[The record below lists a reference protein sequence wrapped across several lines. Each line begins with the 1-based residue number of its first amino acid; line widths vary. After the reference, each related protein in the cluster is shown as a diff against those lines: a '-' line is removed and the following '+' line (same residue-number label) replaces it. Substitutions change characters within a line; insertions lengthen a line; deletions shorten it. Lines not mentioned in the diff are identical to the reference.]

1 MEALGDLLAPYS
13 DSLAKFAGTIT
24 TFQFMSGIFL
34 LNDIR
39 KKGCSDEYPPE
50 PFLGGIVLSVLTLK
64 MGTLMNDSA
73 MIQVNILGFAIN
85 VVFLT
90 IFYWYASNEYK
101 MKIWSKIGIAG
112 AFTVA
117 CLAYAT
123 FEDPKKIE
131 FRFGML
137 ITGIL
142 VFLVGSPLL
151 HLNKIIE
158 KKSTAGMPFP
168 IILTGTMV
176 TAAWMLYAI
185 SIRNPVMAYQNLFLF
200 TLSSIQLSLFAIYP
214 NTTPIEES
222 PVTHSPSSLEHKVS
236 SIKTP
241 SPSTSILD
249 AKKIN

>member
-13 DSLAKFAGTIT
+13 EHIAKLAGAVT
-24 TFQFMSGIFL
+24 TLQILSGFFL

-39 KKGCSDEYPPE
+39 KKKSSDEYPPE
-50 PFLGGIVLSVLTLK
+50 PFIVGLVLAVLTLK
-64 MGTLMNDSA
+64 MGTLIGDSA
-73 MIQVNILGFAIN
+73 TITVNILGFALN
-85 VVFLT
+85 VVFWT
-90 IFYWYASNEYK
+90 VFYWYASNESK
-101 MKIWSKIGIAG
+101 MKIWSKTGIAV

-151 HLNKIIE
+151 RLNKIIE

-168 IILTGTMV
+168 IIFTGTLV
-176 TAAWMLYAI
+176 AACWALYAI
-185 SIRNPVMAYQNLFLF
+185 SIRNPMMAYQNLFLLV
-200 TLSSIQLSLFAIYP
+200 LSSIQLSLFAIYP
-214 NTTPIEES
+214 NTPTNS
-222 PVTHSPSSLEHKVS
+222 DSKVTQSPSSLEHKGS
-236 SIKTP
+236 NNKTSI
-241 SPSTSILD
+241 PSTSSND
-249 AKKIN
+249 NKKLN

>member
-1 MEALGDLLAPYS
+1 MDALGDLLAPYS
-13 DSLAKFAGTIT
+13 DAIAKVAGTIT
-24 TFQFMSGIFL
+24 TLQFLSGIFL

-39 KKGCSDEYPPE
+39 KKGRSDEYPPE
-50 PFLGGIVLSVLTLK
+50 PFLGGVVLSVLTLK
-64 MGTLMNDSA
+64 MGVLMGDPA
-73 MIQVNILGFAIN
+73 TIQVNILGFAIN

-90 IFYWYASNEYK
+90 AFYWYASNEFK
-101 MKIWSKIGIAG
+101 MKIWAKIGFAG

-142 VFLVGSPLL
+142 LFLVGSPLL

-176 TAAWMLYAI
+176 TASWGLYAI
-185 SIRNPVMAYQNLFLF
+185 SIRNPMMAYQNLFLF
-200 TLSSIQLSLFAIYP
+200 LLSSIQLSLFVIYP
-214 NTTPIEES
+214 NTPQTSEQS
-222 PVTHSPSSLEHKVS
+222 VTHSPSSLEHKMSNAKTSLSSSSNNVS
-236 SIKTP
+236 
-241 SPSTSILD
+241 
-249 AKKIN
+249 KKIN